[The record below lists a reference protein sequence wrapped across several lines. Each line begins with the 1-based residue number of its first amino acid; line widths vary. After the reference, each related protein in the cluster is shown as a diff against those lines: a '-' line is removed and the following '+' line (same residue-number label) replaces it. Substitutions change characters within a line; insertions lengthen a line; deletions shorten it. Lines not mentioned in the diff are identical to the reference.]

1 MWSLSLNVGAS
12 TCWNPQGLKWAYRGI
27 ALPLPLPRILPA
39 WLLAKPRTR
48 HTLGIRLC
56 SARRFI
62 TSNYKLQPTRC
73 KFSLTYLFLQTLYM
87 FQVVPPPIIK
97 STQLCIQLQV
107 LSTNSGAS
115 CYRQLTVAVS
125 NLFLVLIASRC
136 FFIGVALKDVDLP
149 VSLSPSFW

>member
-1 MWSLSLNVGAS
+1 MTESKTEILVSRCWLCVRNIRVLLSMDTFGYFQITANKMQRFLI
-12 TCWNPQGLKWAYRGI
+12 Y
-27 ALPLPLPRILPA
+27 
-39 WLLAKPRTR
+39 LL
-48 HTLGIRLC
+48 
-56 SARRFI
+56 
-62 TSNYKLQPTRC
+62 
-73 KFSLTYLFLQTLYM
+73 LQTLYM

-149 VSLSPSFW
+149 VSLSPSF